1 MLSEENNKKK
11 NREVILVQL
20 GKNQSTFTNNEKL
33 IFEFMKSMN
42 QEFKE
47 SKQKFMEK
55 IDSLEK
61 HKVTSV

>member
-1 MLSEENNKKK
+1 
-11 NREVILVQL
+11 
-20 GKNQSTFTNNEKL
+20 
-33 IFEFMKSMN
+33 MKSMN

-61 HKVTSV
+61 HQVTSV

>member
-1 MLSEENNKKK
+1 
-11 NREVILVQL
+11 
-20 GKNQSTFTNNEKL
+20 
-33 IFEFMKSMN
+33 MKSMN